1 MLLKLLLITAALLA
15 IAFAF
20 IGIKMFVKK
29 DGKFTKQ
36 CSTIDP
42 ETGQR
47 LGCTCG
53 SKETTCHND

>member
-1 MLLKLLLITAALLA
+1 MLFKLLLITITLLA
-15 IAFAF
+15 LAFAF

-42 ETGQR
+42 DTGQR

-53 SKETTCHND
+53 SQETTCHND

>member
-1 MLLKLLLITAALLA
+1 MLLKLILITVVLMAL
-15 IAFAF
+15 AFAF

-36 CSTIDP
+36 CSTVDP
-42 ETGQR
+42 KTGQR

-53 SKETTCHND
+53 SEENTCHND

>member
-1 MLLKLLLITAALLA
+1 MIIKLILLTVALLA

-42 ETGQR
+42 NTGQR
-47 LGCTCG
+47 MGCTCG
-53 SKETTCHND
+53 SQESTCHND